1 MMAEEQAKIQV
12 WSSEG
17 LKKGGCCNEG
27 DWDERSRDPDDG
39 TLNVLDYSTEPAKE
53 YLPLPF
59 RTGMGVIG
67 SQVVIESW

>member
-1 MMAEEQAKIQV
+1 M
-12 WSSEG
+12 
-17 LKKGGCCNEG
+17 KGIGMKEA
-27 DWDERSRDPDDG
+27 DPDDG

-59 RTGMGVIG
+59 RTGMGVIC